1 MYIVNFKKI
10 REMLR
15 ASSTL
20 ENKENEIVEPYGPSE
35 DSQDGQI
42 YLQNKTLHEVKTYG
56 NGGEDS
62 MIFEFI
68 RMLLERVISS
78 GAQSVPEMSFSEQ
91 IALNTLIEN
100 DIIIE
105 VNEKINE

>member
-15 ASSTL
+15 ASSNV
-20 ENKENEIVEPYGPSE
+20 ENKENEIVESYGPSE
-35 DSQDGQI
+35 DGQDGQI

-68 RMLLERVISS
+68 RMLLERVIAAE
-78 GAQSVPEMSFSEQ
+78 GNSVNQMSFSEQ
-91 IALNTLIEN
+91 IAFNTLIEN

-105 VNEKINE
+105 VNKK

>member
-1 MYIVNFKKI
+1 
-10 REMLR
+10 
-15 ASSTL
+15 
-20 ENKENEIVEPYGPSE
+20 
-35 DSQDGQI
+35 
-42 YLQNKTLHEVKTYG
+42 
-56 NGGEDS
+56 